1 MKWAVNVNQAK
12 VMRTQ
17 KVLIQFYYVR
27 FFP

>member
-12 VMRTQ
+12 AMRTQ
-17 KVLIQFYYVR
+17 KVLIQFYYVS

>member
-17 KVLIQFYYVR
+17 KVLIQFYYVS
-27 FFP
+27 FFS

>member
-17 KVLIQFYYVR
+17 KVLIQFYYVS